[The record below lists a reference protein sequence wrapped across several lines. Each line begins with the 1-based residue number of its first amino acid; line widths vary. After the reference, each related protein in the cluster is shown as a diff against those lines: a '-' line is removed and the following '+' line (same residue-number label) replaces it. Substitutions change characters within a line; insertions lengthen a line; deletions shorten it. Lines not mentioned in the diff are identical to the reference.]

1 MRCIADGCS
10 LQGESEAEVG
20 EGVPYQG
27 FIITNRKDTS
37 LLNNTGLQILD
48 FVLTIIYP
56 PKLWRFMSLMF
67 EKYQITKKVRATAA
81 NHA

>member
-1 MRCIADGCS
+1 M
-10 LQGESEAEVG
+10 
-20 EGVPYQG
+20 
-27 FIITNRKDTS
+27 
-37 LLNNTGLQILD
+37 LNNTGLQILD